1 MLSEINIGVEQP
13 RAEAISI
20 FEEEGDVKNRI
31 KEHQVKISREFKYN
45 QDAFKKQKGEDVMYN
60 MPIQFIHVA
69 SGKYLSCHEREA
81 KIEKDSFKL
90 WLDEYPSNKTVF

>member
-1 MLSEINIGVEQP
+1 
-13 RAEAISI
+13 
-20 FEEEGDVKNRI
+20 
-31 KEHQVKISREFKYN
+31 
-45 QDAFKKQKGEDVMYN
+45 MYN

-90 WLDEYPSNKTVF
+90 WLDDYPSNKTVFQIQPAFKINAEMEIIQ